1 MHIENIKCRIP
12 ISGAG
17 PVAALLLGENPM
29 QVRNGFVFTIIL
41 TLAVAIF
48 VSCRMPTDDGMRTPT
63 TYSELNVVRIDG
75 SGHKVIGDGG
85 WDAIPTD
92 SSIIFANGNFKLFKV
107 NFDGSNLTQ
116 FYPATLWGDHA
127 LSPNGEKI
135 LLASGSFEKSGYL
148 NELYLVNSDGSNL
161 VKLGP
166 PKGWYAWPRI
176 SPNLDEIV
184 FYRDGGIGAINAD
197 GTNFHYVRSKTDST
211 SCSYAVYVDENRI
224 LYFEESLPL
233 HYIRIYNKTTGEDK
247 IMGTNS
253 GGFPAVGRAVDAPN
267 LLITDIGT
275 IKVFN
280 LNTAEVQNI
289 GSGWGAS
296 YSSDGSRIVANDE
309 RSIYTMDAFGQ
320 DRLMIY
326 SVQDSLKTINNPQFS
341 ADNKYIVFQTMW
353 SVY

>member
-1 MHIENIKCRIP
+1 ME
-12 ISGAG
+12 
-17 PVAALLLGENPM
+17 
-29 QVRNGFVFTIIL
+29 VRNRFGFTIIL
-41 TLAVAIF
+41 MFAFAIF
-48 VSCRMPTDDGMRTPT
+48 GSCRVPTDDGMPIST

-75 SGHKVIGDGG
+75 SGHKVIADGG
-85 WDAIPTD
+85 WEAIPTD

-107 NFDGSNLTQ
+107 SYDGLNLTQ
-116 FYPATLWGDHA
+116 FYPTILWGDHE

-148 NELYLVNSDGSNL
+148 SEIYLVNSDGSNL
-161 VKLGP
+161 VKLAT

-197 GTNFHYVRSKTDST
+197 GTNFHYIRAKTDST
-211 SCSYAVYVDENRI
+211 SCSYAVYLNEDRI
-224 LYFEESLPL
+224 VYFEEFNSV
-233 HYIRIYNKTTGEDK
+233 HYIRVYDKTTGEDK
-247 IMGTNS
+247 IVGTNS
-253 GGFPAVGRAVDAPN
+253 GGFPAFSRAVVGPN
-267 LLITDIGT
+267 LLIADVGT

-280 LNTAEVQNI
+280 VNTAEVQSL

-296 YSSDGSRIVANDE
+296 FSSDGSIIVANDG

-320 DRLMIY
+320 NKLMIY
-326 SVQDSLKTINNPQFS
+326 SEQDSIKSINNPLFS
-341 ADNKYIVFQTMW
+341 PDNKYIVFQTMW